1 MQRQMFEEQ
10 RKVQMLLSID
20 VMSTLYNIML
30 LFSYTCIATPDVQ
43 RTKKGANVIEC

>member
-20 VMSTLYNIML
+20 AMSTPSRQMFEEQIK
-30 LFSYTCIATPDVQ
+30 V
-43 RTKKGANVIEC
+43 